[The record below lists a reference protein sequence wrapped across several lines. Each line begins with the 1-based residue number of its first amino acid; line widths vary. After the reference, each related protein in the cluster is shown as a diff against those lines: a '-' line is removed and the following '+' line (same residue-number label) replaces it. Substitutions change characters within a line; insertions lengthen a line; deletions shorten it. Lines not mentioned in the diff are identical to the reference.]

1 MEKHPLDIQVEEFA
15 SPIEAFA
22 TENMTLEDM
31 LGILKIKG
39 FRHLPVLKDKK
50 PIGMISIRD
59 LNLLKNLNQHF
70 DLRAKD
76 IMSQD
81 PFCVLEGASI
91 GDVAFDMS
99 EKKIGSAIITNLK
112 GEAES
117 IFTSVDALNALVE
130 IVRGEFK

>member
-1 MEKHPLDIQVEEFA
+1 MEKHPLDVQVEEFA

-22 TENMTLEDM
+22 TEEMSLEDM
-31 LGILKIKG
+31 LGILNVKG

-50 PIGMISIRD
+50 PIGMVSIRD
-59 LNLLKNLNQHF
+59 LNLLKSLNQHF
-70 DLRAKD
+70 ELSAKD

-91 GDVAFDMS
+91 GDVAYDMS
-99 EKKIGSAIITNLK
+99 ERKIGSAIVTNSK

-130 IVRGEFK
+130 IVRGEY